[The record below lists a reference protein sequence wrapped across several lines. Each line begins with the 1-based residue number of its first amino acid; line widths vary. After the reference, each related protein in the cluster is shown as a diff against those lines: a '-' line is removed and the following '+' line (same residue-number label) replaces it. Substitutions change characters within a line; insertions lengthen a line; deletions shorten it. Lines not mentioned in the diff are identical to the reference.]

1 MQPIKHEAAGASPN
15 IWVLG
20 ELGAMTEN
28 PNFGPFLRSLVKWL
42 WHYIWKSQELRYAW
56 SWRFFRGRTDK
67 CDLTRTG
74 LQSRARTHSQIGRQI
89 LESGEKFSYCWII
102 MGLNTF
108 TWKLMWNIWEP
119 INIASPTSENRDSQ
133 HPVAVL
139 AVFSLRFIAQLIPA
153 EAERETLGGGK
164 RQQILAR
171 YKCCHFVGIE

>member
-89 LESGEKFSYCWII
+89 LESGEYFHLEVKVKYLGNQLTLPALPVRI
-102 MGLNTF
+102 GT
-108 TWKLMWNIWEP
+108 
-119 INIASPTSENRDSQ
+119 ASTLSQ
-133 HPVAVL
+133 FL
-139 AVFSLRFIAQLIPA
+139 QFFLRFIGQLIPA
-153 EAERETLGGGK
+153 EGEGETLGGGK